1 MFTSTIK
8 LRFSNG
14 IKNYSEKEIPILRY
28 ISTGYSSGQNDCQYC
43 SDTKTVYL
51 KNLTKEYDYVYSIKV
66 YLQTD
71 NWCSFG
77 INGSWKFYNTWN
89 SDSYNQ
95 FCNLTAEYKNEN
107 FNENTYFTMR
117 AQDDGRNWM
126 HLNYD
131 LTITLK
137 SK

>member
-1 MFTSTIK
+1 M
-8 LRFSNG
+8 
-14 IKNYSEKEIPILRY
+14 
-28 ISTGYSSGQNDCQYC
+28 
-43 SDTKTVYL
+43 YL
-51 KNLTKEYDYVYSIKV
+51 KNLTKEYDYVDSVKI

-89 SDSYNQ
+89 SDSYHQ
-95 FCNLTAEYKNEN
+95 FCYLTAEYKNEN